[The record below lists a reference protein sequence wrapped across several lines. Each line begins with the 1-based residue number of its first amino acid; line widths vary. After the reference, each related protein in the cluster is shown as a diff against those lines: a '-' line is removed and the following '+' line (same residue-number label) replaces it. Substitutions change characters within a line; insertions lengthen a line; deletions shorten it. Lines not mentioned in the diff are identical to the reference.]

1 MLCLIAIIVLAVMV
15 SNRNKRIR
23 ELEGRPDKRIL
34 DPYRRLESGSDKDI
48 GIGWLILAV
57 VVVFFGIAM
66 LSA

>member
-23 ELEGRPDKRIL
+23 ELEGRPDNRIR
-34 DPYRRLESGSDKDI
+34 DPYRRLEGGADKDI